1 MRFIFDLDWTVI
13 DSSHR
18 QGDGS
23 LDDWRRLNTVGNIMR
38 DGLLPLA
45 GKMQTAIQDG
55 LDVWVCTSR
64 VMGKADFAFLRMQSL
79 LPNGGPVIH
88 RISDADD
95 RDCGAL
101 KLANLRGM
109 AAGMGV
115 SWARFA
121 NDSIMFDDSIVVQDT
136 MRNAGLRVV
145 DPVQYNQFILRS
157 IA

>member
-1 MRFIFDLDWTVI
+1 MRFIFDLDGTVI

-18 QGDGS
+18 QGDT
-23 LDDWRRLNTVGNIMR
+23 LADWRRMNTVGNIMR
-38 DGLLPLA
+38 DRLLPLA
-45 GKMQTAIQDG
+45 GKMQAAIQDG
-55 LDVWVCTSR
+55 LDVWICTSR

-95 RDCGAL
+95 RDCGDL
-101 KLANLRGM
+101 KLAKLRGM

-121 NDSIMFDDSIVVQDT
+121 NDSIMFDDSIDVQNTLRD
-136 MRNAGLRVV
+136 AGLRVV
-145 DPVQYNQFILRS
+145 DPVQFNAY
-157 IA
+157 IARKVS

>member
-1 MRFIFDLDWTVI
+1 MRFIFDLDGTVI

-88 RISDADD
+88 RIGDADD
-95 RDCGAL
+95 RDCGDL
-101 KLANLRGM
+101 KLAKLRGM

>member
-1 MRFIFDLDWTVI
+1 MRFIFDLDGTVI

-101 KLANLRGM
+101 KLAKLRGM
-109 AAGMGV
+109 ASGMGV

-121 NDSIMFDDSIVVQDT
+121 NDSIMFDDSIDVQNT

-145 DPVQYNQFILRS
+145 DPVQFNTY
-157 IA
+157 IARKTA

>member
-1 MRFIFDLDWTVI
+1 MRFFFDLDGTVI
-13 DSSHR
+13 DSTHR
-18 QGDGS
+18 QGDT
-23 LDDWRRLNTVGNIMR
+23 LDDWRRMNTVGNIMR
-38 DGLLPLA
+38 DRLLPLA

-95 RDCGAL
+95 RDCGTL
-101 KLANLRGM
+101 KLAKLQGM
-109 AAGMGV
+109 AASMGV

>member
-1 MRFIFDLDWTVI
+1 MRFIFDLDGTVI

-95 RDCGAL
+95 RDCGAR
-101 KLANLRGM
+101 KLAKLRGM
-109 AAGMGV
+109 ASGMGV

-121 NDSIMFDDSIVVQDT
+121 NDSIMFADSIVVQDT

>member
-1 MRFIFDLDWTVI
+1 MRFIFDLDGTVI
-13 DSSHR
+13 DSTHR
-18 QGDGS
+18 QGDT
-23 LDDWRRLNTVGNIMR
+23 LDDWRRMNTVGNIMR
-38 DGLLPLA
+38 DRLLPLA

-101 KLANLRGM
+101 KLAKLQGM

>member
-1 MRFIFDLDWTVI
+1 MRFIFDLDGTVI

-18 QGDGS
+18 QGDT
-23 LDDWRRLNTVGNIMR
+23 LADWRRMNTVGNIMR

-45 GKMQTAIQDG
+45 GKMQSAILDG
-55 LDVWVCTSR
+55 LDVWICTSR

-88 RISDADD
+88 RISDADN

-101 KLANLRGM
+101 KLAKLQGM
-109 AAGMGV
+109 ASGMGV

-121 NDSIMFDDSIVVQDT
+121 NDSIMFDDSIDVQTT

-145 DPVQYNQFILRS
+145 DPVQFNSY
-157 IA
+157 IARKIA

>member
-1 MRFIFDLDWTVI
+1 MRFIFDLDGTVI
-13 DSSHR
+13 DSTHR

-23 LDDWRRLNTVGNIMR
+23 LDDWRRLNTIGNIKR
-38 DGLLPLA
+38 DRLLPLA
-45 GKMQTAIQDG
+45 GKMQGAILDG
-55 LDVWVCTSR
+55 LDVWICTSR

-101 KLANLRGM
+101 KLAKLQGM

-121 NDSIMFDDSIVVQDT
+121 NDSIMFDDSIDVQIT
-136 MRNAGLRVV
+136 MKNAGLRVV
-145 DPVQYNQFILRS
+145 DPVQYNAYILRS

>member
-1 MRFIFDLDWTVI
+1 MRFIFDLDGTVI

-45 GKMQTAIQDG
+45 GKMQPAIQDG

-64 VMGKADFAFLRMQSL
+64 VMGKADFAFLRMKSL
-79 LPNGGPVIH
+79 LPNGGPFIH

-95 RDCGAL
+95 RDCGDL
-101 KLANLRGM
+101 KLAKLRGM